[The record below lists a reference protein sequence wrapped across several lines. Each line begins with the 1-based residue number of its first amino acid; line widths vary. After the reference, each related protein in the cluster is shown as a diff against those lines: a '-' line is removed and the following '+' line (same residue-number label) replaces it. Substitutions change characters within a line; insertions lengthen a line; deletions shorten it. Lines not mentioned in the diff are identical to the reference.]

1 MNASHAGHAFMW
13 WSVGKGILASATRL
27 AVPLKD
33 YGRERIPREG
43 GVVLAVNHLHWID
56 IPAIGTLCPRRIV
69 FLAKAEAHEVPGFG
83 QLMRS
88 MGTLS
93 VRRGE
98 SDREAL
104 RLARR
109 AVRDNQLLGIFVEGT
124 RQLSGRPGEAKAGAA
139 MIAMQEGVP
148 VLPAAVYG
156 SYGWTVR
163 DRGPV
168 SVAWGEPMRFE
179 HLPRNSRGYKE
190 ATVEIQAE
198 ILRLW
203 SFLVDM
209 HRLGRPDGTPP
220 RRAELPSRTG

>member
-1 MNASHAGHAFMW
+1 MSATRAANAFMW
-13 WSVGKGILASATRL
+13 WTVGKGILASATRL
-27 AVPLKD
+27 VVPLKD

-43 GVVLAVNHLHWID
+43 GVVLAVNHLAWID
-56 IPAIGTLCPRRIV
+56 VPAIGTLCPRRIV

-104 RLARR
+104 RLARE
-109 AVRDNQLLGIFVEGT
+109 AVRANGLLGVFVEGT
-124 RQLSGRPGEAKAGAA
+124 RQAGRPGEAKPGAA

-156 SYGWTVR
+156 SYEWTPR
-163 DRGPV
+163 NRNPV

-190 ATVEIQAE
+190 ATTEIQAE

-220 RRAELPSRTG
+220 RRAELPSRAG

>member
-1 MNASHAGHAFMW
+1 MSAARAGQAFMW
-13 WSVGKGILASATRL
+13 WAVGKGILATATRL

-43 GVVLAVNHLHWID
+43 GVVLAVNHLAWID
-56 IPAIGTLCPRRIV
+56 VPAVGTLCPRRIV

-104 RLARR
+104 RLARE
-109 AVRDNQLLGIFVEGT
+109 AVRANQLLGVFVEGT
-124 RQLSGRPGEAKAGAA
+124 RQAGRPGEAKPGAA

-156 SYGWTVR
+156 SYEWTPR
-163 DRGPV
+163 NRNPV
-168 SVAWGEPMRFE
+168 SIAWGEPMRFE

-190 ATVEIQAE
+190 ATTEIQAE

-220 RRAELPSRTG
+220 RRAELPSRAG

>member
-1 MNASHAGHAFMW
+1 MNATRAGQAFMW

-43 GVVLAVNHLHWID
+43 GVVLAVNHVHWVD

-69 FLAKAEAHEVPGFG
+69 FLAKAEAHEIPGFG

-104 RLARR
+104 RLARQ

-190 ATVEIQAE
+190 ATVEVQAE

>member
-1 MNASHAGHAFMW
+1 MNATRAGHAFMW

-27 AVPLKD
+27 VVPLKD

-156 SYGWTVR
+156 SYGWTPR

>member
-1 MNASHAGHAFMW
+1 VNATRARQAFMW

-43 GVVLAVNHLHWID
+43 GVVLAVNHVHWVD

-69 FLAKAEAHEVPGFG
+69 FLAKAEAHEIPGFG

-104 RLARR
+104 RLARQ

>member
-1 MNASHAGHAFMW
+1 MSPARAGNAFMW
-13 WSVGKGILASATRL
+13 WAVGKGVLGTATRL

-69 FLAKAEAHEVPGFG
+69 YLAKAEAHEVPGFG

-104 RLARR
+104 RLARE
-109 AVRDNQLLGIFVEGT
+109 AVRANQLLGVFVEGT
-124 RQLSGRPGEAKAGAA
+124 RQPGRPGEAKPGAA

-156 SYGWTVR
+156 SYGWTPR
-163 DRGPV
+163 SRSPV

-179 HLPRNSRGYKE
+179 HLPRKARGYKE
-190 ATVEIQAE
+190 ATTEIQAE

-220 RRAELPSRTG
+220 RRAELPSRAG